1 MPNRFLTA
9 FAAALSCLAITSAVS
24 AAASEHAP
32 QRGARAL
39 SGAGSVSFSSS
50 VYQANEDAGQFAVTV
65 QRTGNLSAPET
76 FYYGVTNLKSQAG
89 SNFDKVPNTKAQFAP
104 GQSTFTFRV
113 TINNQGINGPMRTA
127 RAYLFGAHPQPL
139 GSPSQATIEL
149 LQNDPLAARDPFN
162 PLGYP
167 QTPTDGDP
175 LQYVR
180 WYVFGPQSPAGV
192 AMTKLGASD
201 AAWGSALHKIAYTP
215 GSGTYRFW
223 MWNQPASTLAR
234 TVEKY
239 LADAEQAQPNTT
251 VPLSTYSLVHGS
263 CENPSAIKRR
273 FESWITQLA
282 DGIGNFRV
290 VLYLEE
296 DSLMETHCL
305 THRQI
310 KTRLQ
315 ELAFAVK
322 ALSRD
327 PHALV
332 YMDAGAPDGWSS
344 PRRMASYLR
353 QADIAQAQGF
363 FVNATHYDW
372 TTSDIHYGQE
382 IARLTGGKHFIVQ
395 TDDNGRG
402 PLVPKDRA
410 LNGNEDLCNPP
421 GRGMGPL
428 SWNTGYEYVD
438 GLLWF
443 NNPGNSD
450 GPCGAGDPPIAQFW
464 PAYAV
469 GLVQRATNQ
478 VTGPRFHLLK
488 SATNQ

>member
-1 MPNRFLTA
+1 MPTRLRPA
-9 FAAALSCLAITSAVS
+9 FVAALVLLAITPG
-24 AAASEHAP
+24 AAAAAP
-32 QRGARAL
+32 RRPAQRGGRAL
-39 SGAGSVSFSSS
+39 GGTGSVFFSSS
-50 VYQANEDAGQFAVTV
+50 VYQANENAGQFAVTV
-65 QRTGNLSAPET
+65 QRTGNLSAAET
-76 FYYGVTNLKSQAG
+76 FYYGVTNVGSEAG
-89 SNFDKVPNTKAQFAP
+89 NNFDKVPNTKAQFAP
-104 GQSTFTFRV
+104 GQSTFTFYV
-113 TINNQGINGPMRTA
+113 TINDQGINGPMRRA
-127 RAYLFGAHPQPL
+127 RAYLFGASPQPL
-139 GSPSQATIEL
+139 GSPSQAIIDL
-149 LQNDPLAARDPFN
+149 LQNDPLAARNSSN
-162 PLGYP
+162 PLDYP
-167 QTPTDGDP
+167 QAPTDGNP
-175 LQYVR
+175 LQYVH
-180 WYVFGPQSPAGV
+180 WYVFGAQAPAAL
-192 AMTKLGASD
+192 AMRKLGASD
-201 AAWGSALHKIAYTP
+201 AAWGGALQKIAYTP
-215 GSGTYRFW
+215 GSGSYRFW
-223 MWNQPASTLAR
+223 MWNQPAATLAA

-239 LADAEQAQPNTT
+239 LADAEQAQPGTT
-251 VPLSTYSLVHGS
+251 VPLSTYSLVHGA
-263 CENPSAIKRR
+263 CENPSAIRRR
-273 FESWITQLA
+273 FEAWITQLA

-305 THRQI
+305 THAQI
-310 KTRLQ
+310 QTRLQ
-315 ELAFAVK
+315 ELAYAVK

-344 PRRMASYLR
+344 PRRMAAYLR

-372 TTSDIHYGQE
+372 TTSDIHYGQQ

-402 PLVPKDRA
+402 PLVPRDRA
-410 LNGNEDLCNPP
+410 VNGNEDLCNPP

-469 GLVQRATNQ
+469 GLVERATNK
-478 VTGPRFHLLK
+478 VTGPHFDLLK